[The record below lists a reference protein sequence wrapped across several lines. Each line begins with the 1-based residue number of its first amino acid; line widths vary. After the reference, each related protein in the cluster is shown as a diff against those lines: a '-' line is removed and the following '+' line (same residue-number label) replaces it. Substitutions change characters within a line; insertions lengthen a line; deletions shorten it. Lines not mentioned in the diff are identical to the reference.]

1 MYSEV
6 KGITPLTIQERI
18 MFVQSVDT
26 TNPKHVNGI
35 AIEQRRGMRETLVQ
49 WSNGDVRWVLTGS
62 LAGDVKLIG
71 SNHRM
76 DIDNIPNYGSEDLNG

>member
-1 MYSEV
+1 
-6 KGITPLTIQERI
+6 

-71 SNHRM
+71 SSHRM

>member
-1 MYSEV
+1 
-6 KGITPLTIQERI
+6 

-26 TNPKHVNGI
+26 TNQKHINGI

-76 DIDNIPNYGSEDLNG
+76 DIDNIPNYGSEDLDG

>member
-1 MYSEV
+1 
-6 KGITPLTIQERI
+6 

-35 AIEQRRGMRETLVQ
+35 AIEQRRGMKETLVQ

-62 LAGDVKLIG
+62 LAGEVKLIG

>member
-1 MYSEV
+1 
-6 KGITPLTIQERI
+6 

>member
-1 MYSEV
+1 
-6 KGITPLTIQERI
+6 

-76 DIDNIPNYGSEDLNG
+76 DIDNIPNYGSEDLDG